1 MSWQEELRRLD
12 SELAEGRIEPAEH
25 RKQRDELLA
34 QASGSTVPSPVPS
47 PLRRPGDT
55 WRSANP
61 ASHPGPPPQRM
72 ESPRPAVPHQK
83 PHPPW
88 QRTGLPATVN
98 ASPVPAIPDHMTTA
112 PSPADIVP
120 TRYLRI
126 DGPAAHQ
133 PGSRFPPIT
142 PPRGE
147 AHVPPPRETGPE
159 EPPGK
164 HRFGGDGSSSGRTWP
179 FVALGVLV
187 VLGMIVGATMWL
199 GQDDPK
205 PNPLSTFVPQPPA
218 AAAQPQLEDQVPPL
232 PGKQYPESS
241 TMSLA
246 KGLDLNLYPKES
258 AQVFSQHGITQFV
271 YRGSAT
277 GDTGYL
283 AFALPTTSPDDAKA
297 VIDYLRAAAD
307 AGGFVPLAA
316 DPKVVTGRNGDRR
329 MNGTWYTSGKVAL
342 VVWASQP
349 FDKDKTELKTS
360 LDNAL
365 AVFQKA
371 LPPS

>member
-12 SELAEGRIEPAEH
+12 AELAQGRIEPADH

-61 ASHPGPPPQRM
+61 ASHLGPPPQRV

-88 QRTGLPATVN
+88 QRTGLPVSAN
-98 ASPVPAIPDHMTTA
+98 GSPVPAIPDHMTTA

-126 DGPAAHQ
+126 DGPARHD

-142 PPRGE
+142 PPGGE
-147 AHVPPPRETGPE
+147 ASVLPPQDDA
-159 EPPGK
+159 EPAGK
-164 HRFGGDGSSSGRTWP
+164 HRFGGDGSSSWRAWP
-179 FVALGVLV
+179 FIALGVLV
-187 VLGMIVGATMWL
+187 VLGMIVGATMWI
-199 GQDDPK
+199 GQDDPQ
-205 PNPLSTFVPQPPA
+205 PNQLSTFVPQPPA

-232 PGKQYPESS
+232 PGMQYPESS
-241 TMSLA
+241 TMALA
-246 KGLDLNLYPKES
+246 KGLDLNLFPKAV
-258 AQVFSQHGITQFV
+258 AQVFSQHGVTQFV
-271 YRGSAT
+271 YRASAT

-283 AFALPTTSPDDAKA
+283 AYVVPTSSPGDAKA
-297 VIDYLRAAAD
+297 VIDYLRTAAL
-307 AGGFVPLAA
+307 AGGFTPLA
-316 DPKVVTGRNGDRR
+316 DDDKVVTGPSGDRW
-329 MNGTWYTSGKVAL
+329 MDGTWYTSGKVA
-342 VVWASQP
+342 VVIWASRP
-349 FDKDKTELKTS
+349 VGKDRAGLKSS

-365 AVFQKA
+365 TVFQKA